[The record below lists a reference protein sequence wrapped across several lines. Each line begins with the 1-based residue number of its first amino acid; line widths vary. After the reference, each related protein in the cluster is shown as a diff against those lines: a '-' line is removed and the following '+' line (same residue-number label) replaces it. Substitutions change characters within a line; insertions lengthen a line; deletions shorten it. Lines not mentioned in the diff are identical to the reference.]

1 MVIKRI
7 TLRLYATLR
16 LTADLPAA
24 ARKPGA
30 KPARF
35 ERILYEHEWPNL
47 EHHSNSTSASPPT
60 SLGAHTLHAGNH
72 ALPFDHVLPGSVDES
87 VEGLENAQVIYKLV
101 ATIERGRFANNLVAK
116 RHMRVVRTLGPDA
129 LELSQTMSMEN
140 IWPNKIEYSISVPAK
155 AVAMGSFTPMEFNL
169 TPLLKGLKLGAIK
182 VQLIEYRTLE
192 TPSGQTADTNA
203 VVSEHSYPAPED
215 GLEGQDNWLFTH
227 EFPMP
232 SSLSQCTQDCEI
244 GTYINVVHKL
254 RFTVCLLNPA
264 GHTSELRA
272 ALPVCV
278 FISPNVSITSLRLT
292 PSGNAQTDEDHLFQ
306 AAVDYQGH
314 QTGADLNAPPKYQDH
329 IYDALW
335 SEIPIASLESP
346 IASEATTPLTL
357 SRRNSLETHDNSGF
371 GPQDRS
377 RLLSHLYAL
386 QERQNRED
394 GHISS
399 VLEQSGS
406 SALNLTALTPRFSS
420 RSTSGAS
427 TPRDQQQPL
436 SMLHMTAASSGS
448 SSSHTPAT
456 NVVPY
461 DVTMPP
467 GSPDFFHLSHPGSP
481 AFGGA
486 VTPPVVPLDIESL
499 SRVPSYNT
507 AVTSDTAA
515 ESLDYTPSYEQPS
528 SLPSSLPRQ
537 PSPAL
542 LHGSSS
548 SAAFQRQSAMTTL
561 MPKTA
566 IKSAPGSS
574 VHLSALTSQI
584 ARASLAPL
592 HHGHGVGGGD
602 GSSTHSSSTGS
613 NTPAVAV
620 AGTQSVPDSRATS
633 SSNLFGM
640 VSTSAGGSGGSLAK
654 SGAFS
659 SSAGA
664 GTGSSS
670 SGGGGFFRTSSK
682 THLASLNGG
691 SSSSS
696 ALAMT
701 NGSSSASHA
710 GGGGG
715 GGISGGS
722 SSSSLSRSIP
732 GLKRNSSSRSLLD
745 EASRFLHLTSSSSKS
760 NQHSGHGHTNKQ

>member
-1 MVIKRI
+1 M
-7 TLRLYATLR
+7 
-16 LTADLPAA
+16 
-24 ARKPGA
+24 
-30 KPARF
+30 
-35 ERILYEHEWPNL
+35 EQ
-47 EHHSNSTSASPPT
+47 HSSSTSGSPPT

-87 VEGLENAQVIYKLV
+87 VEGLDNAQVIYKLV

-116 RHMRVVRTLGPDA
+116 RHMRVVRTLSPDA

-140 IWPNKIEYSISVPAK
+140 IWPNKVEYSISVPAK
-155 AVAMGSFTPMEFNL
+155 AIAMGSFTPLEFNL

-192 TPSGQTADTNA
+192 TPSGQTSDTNA

-215 GLEGQDNWLFTH
+215 GLEGQDNWVFSH

-232 SSLSQCTQDCEI
+232 TSLSKCTQDCEI

-254 RFTVCLLNPA
+254 RFIVCLLNPA
-264 GHTSELRA
+264 GHTSELRT

-306 AAVDYQGH
+306 AAQDYQGH

-335 SEIPIASLESP
+335 SQIPTASFESP
-346 IASEATTPLTL
+346 LASEATTPLTR
-357 SRRNSLETHDNSGF
+357 SRRNSLEAHDNFGF

-377 RLLSHLYAL
+377 TLLSHLYAL

-394 GHISS
+394 AAGNISS

-406 SALNLTALTPRFSS
+406 SAMNLAALTPRFSS

-427 TPRDQQQPL
+427 TPREQQQPL
-436 SMLHMTAASSGS
+436 GMLHMTAASSGS
-448 SSSHTPAT
+448 SSSHTPTT

-481 AFGGA
+481 AFGGS
-486 VTPPVVPLDIESL
+486 VTPPVASLDVESL

-515 ESLDYTPSYEQPS
+515 DSLDYTPNYEQPS

-542 LHGSSS
+542 LHGSSAG
-548 SAAFQRQSAMTTL
+548 AAFQRQATMTTL

-566 IKSAPGSS
+566 IRSAPGSS

-584 ARASLAPL
+584 ARSSMAPL
-592 HHGHGVGGGD
+592 HHGHAGD
-602 GSSTHSSSTGS
+602 GSSSTPSSSSTGS
-613 NTPAVAV
+613 NTPA
-620 AGTQSVPDSRATS
+620 GTRSVPDSRTS
-633 SSNLFGM
+633 SSTNLLGM
-640 VSTSAGGSGGSLAK
+640 VSPGAGGSAGSLAK

-659 SSAGA
+659 SS
-664 GTGSSS
+664 
-670 SGGGGFFRTSSK
+670 SGGGGGAGFFRTSSK
-682 THLASLNGG
+682 THLASLNGTL
-691 SSSSS
+691 S
-696 ALAMT
+696 ALTMS
-701 NGSSSASHA
+701 NGSSSNASGSGGAAA
-710 GGGGG
+710 GGSGAN

-732 GLKRNSSSRSLLD
+732 ALKRNSSSRSLLD
-745 EASRFLHLTSSSSKS
+745 EASRFLHLTSKSS
-760 NQHSGHGHTNKQ
+760 QHLGQGHTTNNNKQ